1 MTERPETIRLRN
13 EATAA
18 RSHREQMHRERAWRE
33 RMLEA
38 EADARMAA
46 RKKEAVQLDADAGS
60 EYTVTY
66 CSTSSHAPGVTV
78 AMSAGVAPYPA
89 HYTDMETVT

>member
-1 MTERPETIRLRN
+1 MKRGTTQGM
-13 EATAA
+13 A
-18 RSHREQMHRERAWRE
+18 Q
-33 RMLEA
+33 
-38 EADARMAA
+38 ADAGGGSGRRMAA

-89 HYTDMETVT
+89 HYTDMEL